1 MLEMSLC
8 SLRNRI
14 ETFQGK
20 GRTEVLAALWLLEV
34 PWSFC
39 RIYGR
44 MNLSALAL
52 AAVSV

>member
-20 GRTEVLAALWLLEV
+20 GRTEVLAAFWLLEV
-34 PWSFC
+34 LWSSC
-39 RIYGR
+39 RSYGR
-44 MNLSALAL
+44 MNPSALAL
-52 AAVSV
+52 AAISV